1 MINFLADSDDED
13 DAREPANGDREAEA
27 AARPTPEDLIT
38 ALQAELQ
45 AYLSKPLLEKS
56 ADPLQWWR
64 SSAATYPVLSLVAH
78 RILSIPAT
86 SVPCER
92 LFSTAGIIVN
102 DLRSALSPQSVNAL
116 IFLNKNSD
124 L

>member
-1 MINFLADSDDED
+1 MINFLADSDDDEE
-13 DAREPANGDREAEA
+13 AGEPAGGEA
-27 AARPTPEDLIT
+27 AATPDDRIK
-38 ALQAELQ
+38 AVQAELQ
-45 AYLSKPLLEKS
+45 AYLSKPVLEKS

-64 SSAATYPVLSLVAH
+64 VSAATYPVLSLVAH

-102 DLRSALSPQSVNAL
+102 DLRSSLSPQSVNTL
-116 IFLNKNSD
+116 IFMNKNSD

>member
-1 MINFLADSDDED
+1 M
-13 DAREPANGDREAEA
+13 EA
-27 AARPTPEDLIT
+27 AAGGCWERVRAVVGKGWDPSVVTPCC
-38 ALQAELQ
+38 AGAG
-45 AYLSKPLLEKS
+45 AYLSKPVLEKS

-64 SSAATYPVLSLVAH
+64 VSAATYPVLSLVAH

-102 DLRSALSPQSVNAL
+102 DLRSSLSPQSVNTL
-116 IFLNKNSD
+116 IFMNKNSD